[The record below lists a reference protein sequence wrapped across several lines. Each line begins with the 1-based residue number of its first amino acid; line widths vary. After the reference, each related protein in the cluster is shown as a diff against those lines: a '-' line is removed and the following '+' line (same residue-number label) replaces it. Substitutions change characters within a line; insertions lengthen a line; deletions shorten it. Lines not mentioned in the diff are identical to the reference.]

1 MPRDDKLRMDRFRGS
16 APARLDEKG
25 RLKVPNLF
33 RQQIEEAFGR
43 DLFVTSLHGRDFLL
57 YPMPVWR
64 ALEERLAELPAIHRA
79 RNKFLERVNYYGQDA
94 ALDAQGRV
102 LIPQILRDSAK
113 LPADVVV
120 TGNIDRLVVSD
131 RGALA
136 KKLATEDFGPEDYD
150 ELSKLL
156 L

>member
-1 MPRDDKLRMDRFRGS
+1 MDRFRGS

-33 RQQIEEAFGR
+33 RQQIEEAFGK
-43 DLFVTSLHGRDFLL
+43 DLFVTSLHGRNFLL
-57 YPMPVWR
+57 YPLPVWR
-64 ALEERLAELPAIHRA
+64 SLEEKLAELPAIHRA
-79 RNKFLERVNYYGQDA
+79 KNKFLERVNYYGQDGA
-94 ALDAQGRV
+94 IDGQGRV

-113 LPADVVV
+113 LPPDVVV
-120 TGNIDRLVVSD
+120 TGNIDHLVVSD
-131 RGALA
+131 RGALE
-136 KKLATEDFGPEDYD
+136 KKLSTEDFGPEDYD